1 MSSYNAT
8 HIFLL
13 RLLGSG
19 CNSCPTTFSF
29 SLGPTDPILGSK
41 GPGHS
46 GSPSGVSVEGGLG
59 VSGTGASGVS
69 PVSTPSASSS

>member
-1 MSSYNAT
+1 M
-8 HIFLL
+8 
-13 RLLGSG
+13 LGSG

-46 GSPSGVSVEGGLG
+46 GSPSGSSVGGASG
-59 VSGTGASGVS
+59 VSGGAIDPVS
-69 PVSTPSASSS
+69 PVSTPSGAFSGSP